1 MDLNLESVTIGYVLK
16 SEYFLPHNVSHFKPS
31 EYVIGLP
38 DKNRID
44 RSAGE
49 STYRSLFDDGSSIA
63 SGLIEQNDWNKWKRE
78 AGSVQKNNLK
88 FSRWNFYKAL
98 EAGLDGSVS

>member
-38 DKNRID
+38 DKNKID
-44 RSAGE
+44 RSARE
-49 STYRSLFDDGSSIA
+49 MAYRGLFDDENTIGSDAI
-63 SGLIEQNDWNKWKRE
+63 IQNDWNKWKRE
-78 AGSVQKNNLK
+78 AGSEQKNKLE
-88 FSRWNFYKAL
+88 FSRWTFYRAL
-98 EAGLDGSVS
+98 EVALDG